1 MTLLAPKWTSE
12 QFNEARLQAI
22 ELFRQ
27 QRMQEPLEDYLSHF
41 SEARASMENLLELT
55 VDFKELNERA
65 GEALSTHLQ
74 AVRYL
79 AGPPISNDDLKVVA
93 GDADGDVSLAPSR
106 LTTDAVLASR
116 IVQTVLL
123 GLDRERFPWVSEDRE
138 PTEAER
144 ASAITATSALIAAR
158 KVLTARANE
167 SKEAQ
172 EQLVKDALSA
182 AGFNEVPTRDISTL
196 AHAPKLGEFC
206 GESNFGTRKADIVI
220 RLWDQRVMALECKV
234 SNSSTN
240 SVKRLNNDAAVKAK
254 TWLEQFGTAQMVPAA
269 MLAGVF
275 KLHNLESAQQAGLTI
290 WWSQDNDTMLNWI
303 ERTRP

>member
-1 MTLLAPKWTSE
+1 MTLLAPKWTSK